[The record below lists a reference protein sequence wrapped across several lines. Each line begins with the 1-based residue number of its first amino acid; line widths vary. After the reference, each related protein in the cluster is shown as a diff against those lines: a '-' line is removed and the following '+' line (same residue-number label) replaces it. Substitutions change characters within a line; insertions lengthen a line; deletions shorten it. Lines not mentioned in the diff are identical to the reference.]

1 MYPRFSPKKKRN
13 INLAILSSRQ
23 EVHQEFLTSLTRF
36 MTPFSDKRN
45 RRSQCMTW

>member
-1 MYPRFSPKKKRN
+1 MFYGPSR
-13 INLAILSSRQ
+13 ILD
-23 EVHQEFLTSLTRF
+23 VLTRF